1 MHIRDLDSYFKCV
14 VSAIHRY
21 SYLDLF
27 LGIDL
32 STQSCKATL
41 LDSTLAVTHSATVI
55 FEEDLPQY
63 NAKGGILIREGGV
76 VVSPTLM
83 VFTI

>member
-1 MHIRDLDSYFKCV
+1 MPCV
-14 VSAIHRY
+14 VSVIHRY
-21 SYLDLF
+21 SHLDLF

-41 LDSTLAVTHSATVI
+41 LDASLTVTHSATVV

-83 VFTI
+83 VFTVRVDYYY